1 MHAAAVSSLIP
12 GINAPFKGYSKIVQ
26 LNATALERYNSCKLD
41 FYRSEVFSDSA
52 CFQKKIKGGV
62 NLVLGSCLHSV
73 VERFLSEYQNNA
85 VIACE
90 RLLLMYQQAVKQYK
104 LPKDLMLLGLGR
116 LRQFYQYFIE
126 EQQYPLSA
134 EEIEFSVETTV
145 KYKKLKV
152 RLAGRIDFLNKI
164 DGKIDVVDWKFNKL
178 PKLKKNGRDQVIGY
192 YQLAIYAYLLNRNDL
207 GKLICF
213 YINPDGVEEFSWEY
227 GRQTRIDV
235 QKLYRSVL
243 DKVAADYKY
252 PWKWEPVKNEYCSSC
267 YTRKCKLCPLF
278 GGTLPSGY
286 ELEASDG
293 IKKWGELLKI

>member
-1 MHAAAVSSLIP
+1 MSSLIP
-12 GINAPFKGYSKIVQ
+12 GVNAPFKGYSKIVQ

-52 CFQKKIKGGV
+52 CFQKKSRGGL

-73 VERFLSEYQNNA
+73 VERFLTEYQNNA
-85 VIACE
+85 AIGCE
-90 RLLLMYQQAVKQYK
+90 RLLLMYQQTVKQCK
-104 LPKDLMLLGLGR
+104 LTEDLLLLGIGR
-116 LRQFYQYFIE
+116 LRQFYQYFIK
-126 EQQYPLSA
+126 EQEYPLYPK
-134 EEIEFSVETTV
+134 EIEYSVETTIT
-145 KYKKLKV
+145 YKKLKV
-152 RLAGRIDFLNKI
+152 RLAGRIDFLNKVEE
-164 DGKIDVVDWKFNKL
+164 KIDIIDWKFNKL

-192 YQLAIYAYLLNRNDL
+192 YQLAIYAYLLNRKDL

-227 GRQTRIDV
+227 DRQARIDV

-243 DKVAADYKY
+243 DKIAADYKY
-252 PWKWEPVKNEYCSSC
+252 PWEWEPTQNEYCSSC

-278 GGTLPSGY
+278 GGKLPSGY

-293 IKKWGELLKI
+293 IKKWNELL

>member
-1 MHAAAVSSLIP
+1 MSSFLD
-12 GINAPFKGYSKIVQ
+12 YSKIIQ

-52 CFQKKIKGGV
+52 CFQKKSRGGL
-62 NLVLGSCLHSV
+62 NLVLGSCTHSV
-73 VERFLSEYQNNA
+73 VERFLTEYQNNA
-85 VIACE
+85 TIGCD
-90 RLLLMYQQAVKQYK
+90 RLLLIYQQVVKHYK
-104 LPKDLMLLGLGR
+104 LPQDLLLLGMGR
-116 LRQFYQYFIE
+116 LRQFYQYFIQ
-126 EQQYPLSA
+126 EQQYPLNPK
-134 EEIEFSVETTV
+134 EIEYSVETTV

-192 YQLAIYAYLLNRNDL
+192 YQLAIYAYLLNRKDL
-207 GKLICF
+207 RKLICF

-227 GRQTRIDV
+227 GEKTKIDV
-235 QKLYRSVL
+235 QKLYTEVL
-243 DKVAADYKY
+243 DKVTANYKS
-252 PWKWEPVKNEYCSSC
+252 PWEWEPVKNEYCSSC

-278 GGTLPSGY
+278 GGKLPSGY